1 MAVGYSDISSNTD
14 SLGAQIYY
22 DGLSRFIMEC
32 QTPMTISIQGDW
44 GTGKT
49 TALNLIEKKIE
60 GKNSYVLWF
69 RTWQYSKFGLEEN
82 MMLVLLNNL
91 YEKLEELAKSGN
103 RKIPNNKRIPILRG
117 VKETISTVADA
128 KLGSAVAEKAS
139 GICDVLWG
147 TDQVTAVSKQIEDTK
162 KSVQELIDSILI
174 EDERIV
180 VFVDDLDRL
189 EPRIAVD
196 LLEGI
201 KNFLD
206 CNRCVFVL
214 AVDSGVIY
222 QGVRSKYGDEFGE
235 EKAKKFFDKI
245 IQVPFSLPVNQYD
258 INAFLGQFISSNDQY
273 ISEYE
278 AITKRYLKNNPR
290 AIKRAFNLLKLYE
303 FIIPGLSEGDE
314 LDRFC
319 LFTILNLQLSNE
331 KQYSDM
337 VIRAKN
343 GDGIASILGEELDG
357 LSKTLRFLIA
367 ENDEPEEQKIDK
379 EEHASRFIELL
390 IGAAKASGKDE
401 DHDTIN
407 SDPFNREIQEHSNDS
422 SEMPLEEIYHCSV
435 IKDLIQKLED
445 HPYRKDVVSRMQI
458 NFWEKSE
465 NKDISGNKVCA
476 IRRKEKNT
484 NIVIYKMYGDLK
496 KPENANAIDK
506 SEGKAI
512 GEDDIGYYYS
522 RDHITFVGIS
532 EKTNRSVLEQ
542 LMQFYKVL

>member
-1 MAVGYSDISSNTD
+1 MAVGYSDISSGTD

-69 RTWQYSKFGLEEN
+69 RTWQYSKFGIEDN

-91 YEKLEELAKSGN
+91 YEKLEELAKTK
-103 RKIPNNKRIPILRG
+103 KIKNPNKKIPILQG
-117 VKETISTVADA
+117 VRETIATVADST
-128 KLGSAVAEKAS
+128 LGSAVAEKAS
-139 GICDVLWG
+139 GVFDVLVG
-147 TDQVTAVSKQIEDTK
+147 ADKVTSVSKQIEETK
-162 KSVQELIDSILI
+162 NSMQELIDSILVG
-174 EDERIV
+174 DERVV

-189 EPRIAVD
+189 EPKVAVD

-206 CNRCVFVL
+206 CNKCVFVL

-258 INAFLGQFISSNDQY
+258 INTFLGQFISTDNPY
-273 ISEYE
+273 INEYE
-278 AITKRYLKNNPR
+278 SITKKYLKNNPR

-303 FIIPGLSEGDE
+303 FIIPGLSDGDE
-314 LDRFC
+314 RDRFC

-331 KQYSDM
+331 KKYSDM

-343 GDGIASILGEELDG
+343 GEEIANVLGEELDD
-357 LSKTLRFLIA
+357 LSRSLSFLLVGNNDSEELRI
-367 ENDEPEEQKIDK
+367 EK

-390 IGAAKASGKDE
+390 IGAAKASGKEEAIDE
-401 DHDTIN
+401 DIN
-407 SDPFNREIQEHSNDS
+407 ESLNGTTQNNEQVVRETSPKEGDQS
-422 SEMPLEEIYHCSV
+422 SIIEE
-435 IKDLIQKLED
+435 LIQRLEI
-445 HPYRKDVVSRMQI
+445 HAYRKDVVNKNQI
-458 NFWEKSE
+458 NFWGKAEKE
-465 NKDISGNKVCA
+465 GISGNKVCS
-476 IRRKEKNT
+476 IRKDEKT
-484 NIVIYKMYGDLK
+484 SNIVIYKAVADLK
-496 KPENANAIDK
+496 KPEHVGVVDK
-506 SEGKAI
+506 SEKKEIAE
-512 GEDDIGYYYS
+512 GEIGYYYS
-522 RDHITFVGIS
+522 RDHITFVDIS
-532 EKTNRSVLEQ
+532 EKTNRSLLFD
-542 LMQFYKVL
+542 LMQFYEVL